1 MRASGSNIWSVTRV
15 DQTLRSR
22 FHSGLT
28 HKTVRTL
35 HNVLSYSLHLGRL
48 GLHRLATNA
57 HLQGDQWQEQ
67 HLEWARNLSYL
78 SLQMLKIA
86 CWTLILFLYPP
97 QKNFQVLLMSVAL
110 VSGALPLVCRVVT
123 KDYKSKDGEILMKD
137 DESMF
142 LLSVSADA
150 LFEP

>member
-1 MRASGSNIWSVTRV
+1 
-15 DQTLRSR
+15 
-22 FHSGLT
+22 
-28 HKTVRTL
+28 
-35 HNVLSYSLHLGRL
+35 LGRL

-78 SLQMLKIA
+78 SLQIF
-86 CWTLILFLYPP
+86 FLYPP

-142 LLSVSADA
+142 LLSVSAEA